1 MESRLGSKSMMDFEA
16 KIPKKIGLPY
26 YTVLDLSSFKEIRIE
41 IVLTIFSLQQQI
53 RSGWA

>member
-1 MESRLGSKSMMDFEA
+1 MMDFEA